1 MTKQELI
8 NTYDSMSM
16 PEEHV
21 EAIEARLKKLYDNPS
36 PSSAPEVPEESTREY
51 KFDRKKPSAVKAAV
65 ISISAAAAAVL
76 LVFGGR
82 YLINGL
88 PISSDPPLDAETE
101 ETSEPPYDTEEIR
114 FESADDIPGYER
126 AGCYDEYEHSLI
138 PGADSGKAGPLF
150 TQRLRDGKPVSVV
163 RIKITSA
170 NSWDEMNYT
179 EYHAVITE
187 CLSGKQLNLNISNEV
202 TFRLGSTHSEQI
214 IGEPSLAA
222 GDELIAAAA
231 EDGGE
236 KSLVDPEELL
246 FECFTVKGRNFAAQR
261 HWYWLDLADNAF
273 NHQHGDIRRIT
284 TVTDDPVSY
293 YGIYEQGELAAAL
306 EKLVLVSDEA
316 LSLGTEPL
324 PNLYSDFTLDF
335 GLVEPFCY
343 YWFDE
348 NNELISIDAREDIF
362 GNVHGLD
369 DEDVPD
375 VYCAGFCEDELGWYM
390 QASNRNGGDSMY
402 WIPKNDPE
410 HMYRYDFGS
419 DSSHT
424 RSDYSERYIRQGKG
438 GWSFSDPN
446 NDGSFYASAQQ
457 ISGRQQVENYVGK
470 ISWLGKEKLC
480 ADHGES
486 WAAEFNKWY
495 DCGETIEMDGFSY
508 TRRLLMGAGGG
519 KPPYY
524 YGVGDVWLID
534 HTDTR

>member
-126 AGCYDEYEHSLI
+126 AGYYDEYEHSLI
-138 PGADSGKAGPLF
+138 PGADSGKAGSLF

-362 GNVHGLD
+362 GNVTVWTTRTSPTCTALD
-369 DEDVPD
+369 SARTNS
-375 VYCAGFCEDELGWYM
+375 AGICRLPIETAATACTGYQKM
-390 QASNRNGGDSMY
+390 
-402 WIPKNDPE
+402 I
-410 HMYRYDFGS
+410 
-419 DSSHT
+419 
-424 RSDYSERYIRQGKG
+424 RSICTDMI
-438 GWSFSDPN
+438 
-446 NDGSFYASAQQ
+446 SAAT
-457 ISGRQQVENYVGK
+457 V
-470 ISWLGKEKLC
+470 
-480 ADHGES
+480 
-486 WAAEFNKWY
+486 
-495 DCGETIEMDGFSY
+495 
-508 TRRLLMGAGGG
+508 
-519 KPPYY
+519 
-524 YGVGDVWLID
+524 LIQEAI
-534 HTDTR
+534 TPSAI

>member
-65 ISISAAAAAVL
+65 ISISAAAAVL

-222 GDELIAAAA
+222 GTTFRTLRNPLLNPKSCCSSVSRSK
-231 EDGGE
+231 DGISRRSGIGIG
-236 KSLVDPEELL
+236 STL
-246 FECFTVKGRNFAAQR
+246 
-261 HWYWLDLADNAF
+261 
-273 NHQHGDIRRIT
+273 RIT
-284 TVTDDPVSY
+284 PLTISTEISAVS
-293 YGIYEQGELAAAL
+293 
-306 EKLVLVSDEA
+306 
-316 LSLGTEPL
+316 
-324 PNLYSDFTLDF
+324 
-335 GLVEPFCY
+335 
-343 YWFDE
+343 
-348 NNELISIDAREDIF
+348 
-362 GNVHGLD
+362 
-369 DEDVPD
+369 
-375 VYCAGFCEDELGWYM
+375 
-390 QASNRNGGDSMY
+390 
-402 WIPKNDPE
+402 
-410 HMYRYDFGS
+410 
-419 DSSHT
+419 
-424 RSDYSERYIRQGKG
+424 
-438 GWSFSDPN
+438 
-446 NDGSFYASAQQ
+446 
-457 ISGRQQVENYVGK
+457 
-470 ISWLGKEKLC
+470 
-480 ADHGES
+480 
-486 WAAEFNKWY
+486 
-495 DCGETIEMDGFSY
+495 
-508 TRRLLMGAGGG
+508 LL
-519 KPPYY
+519 
-524 YGVGDVWLID
+524 
-534 HTDTR
+534 